1 MRQGLLIQKV
11 TLLTFP
17 RGVANHTGRP
27 TNKRQGFMAAML
39 KETEHHHTAQVTNVQ
54 RVGRRINADVSRDS
68 FFLNQ
73 FFCSR
78 HELMQHPTPS

>member
-1 MRQGLLIQKV
+1 MRQGLLIQKI
-11 TLLTFP
+11 TLLTFS
-17 RGVANHTGRP
+17 RGIADHTGCP
-27 TNKRQGFMAAML
+27 TNKRQRLMATML
-39 KETEHHHTAQVTNVQ
+39 KKTEHHHTAQVANVQ
-54 RVGRRINADVSRDS
+54 RVGRRINADVSCDS

>member
-11 TLLTFP
+11 TLLTFS
-17 RGVANHTGRP
+17 RGVADHTGCP
-27 TNKRQGFMAAML
+27 TNKRQRLMATML
-39 KETEHHHTAQVTNVQ
+39 KKTEHHYTAQVANVQ
-54 RVGRRINADVSRDS
+54 RVSCRINADVSRDS